1 MKENEPHEGH
11 PDDLVI
17 WVECERC
24 GEPLVEDRCLNCD
37 PPEKLTK

>member
-24 GEPLVEDRCLNCD
+24 AEPLVEDRCLNCD